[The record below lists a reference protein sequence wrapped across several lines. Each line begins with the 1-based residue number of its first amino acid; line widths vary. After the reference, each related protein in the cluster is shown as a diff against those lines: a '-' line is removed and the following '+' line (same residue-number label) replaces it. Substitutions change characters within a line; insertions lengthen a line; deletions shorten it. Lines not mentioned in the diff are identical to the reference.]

1 MDMVQE
7 NKTAEELVNESKSK
21 LVELK
26 IEIEKQKEMLEN
38 FKEQQQFL
46 EDQLNQIQ
54 SIFVRQDIGVER
66 NVGVPIFGRKEYR
79 FNSLIG
85 MEEQEFR
92 DSTILVVTSEPN
104 DETLRGYIN
113 NNNSLIPISID
124 KIRSCT
130 LDIVLFNSVLSI
142 TSPNLVINLR
152 FNVDRKQLLVS
163 CTSLLE
169 FKVLIYTTVNFD
181 ETTAA
186 QLLRNHYSLSL
197 KTCEQKIKQ
206 LFLDIDNTKT
216 QIDSANRTVTS
227 NSKRLTEN
235 KNILEIK
242 ENDLEKRITSY
253 QKHLDVII
261 QQIENNITVA
271 QKQSPGQAEEVTMV
285 QRIGEILRDN
295 NLETELTDL
304 MHNYS
309 NKLQEIINEYSDEKL
324 KLIQLKD

>member
-1 MDMVQE
+1 
-7 NKTAEELVNESKSK
+7 
-21 LVELK
+21 
-26 IEIEKQKEMLEN
+26 
-38 FKEQQQFL
+38 
-46 EDQLNQIQ
+46 
-54 SIFVRQDIGVER
+54 
-66 NVGVPIFGRKEYR
+66 
-79 FNSLIG
+79 

-130 LDIVLFNSVLSI
+130 LNIVLFNSVLSL
-142 TSPNLVINLR
+142 TSPNLDINLR
-152 FNVDRKQLLVS
+152 FNVERKQLLVS
-163 CTSLLE
+163 CTSPNE